1 VGAEGRLSM
10 PRDASRY
17 VVDGIRLPSVTECLD
32 AAGFTDFG
40 AVPPRVL
47 ARAAERGSDFHEWR
61 DALDAGLIDA
71 DMIPPQSIALR
82 VAAYVQFK
90 ADTGFHPERSEEVVI
105 HRALGYAGTFDLVG
119 KMPTGTRFVI
129 DTKAVAAISPATR
142 VQLCGYALAI
152 EAETGEKPDR
162 AALWLRADGT
172 YRFLPYTRSRREDEQ
187 NWLAALR
194 CARFR
199 FDNGYVKTKE
209 AA

>member
-1 VGAEGRLSM
+1 M
-10 PRDASRY
+10 PRDPSKY
-17 VVDGIRLPSVTECLD
+17 VVDGERLVSVTEVLD
-32 AAGFTDFG
+32 AAGYTDFG

-47 ARAAERGSDFHEWR
+47 ERAAERGSDFHDFR
-61 DALDAGLIDA
+61 DALDAGLIDPSTV
-71 DMIPPQSIALR
+71 PPQSIAPR
-82 VAAYVQFK
+82 IEAYLAFK

-105 HRALGYAGTFDLVG
+105 HHSLRYAGTFDLVG
-119 KMPTGTRFVI
+119 LLPSGTRFVI
-129 DTKAVAAISPATR
+129 DTKAVAQIAPATR

-172 YRFLPYTRSRREDEQ
+172 YRFLPYTKSRRDDEQ
-187 NWLAALR
+187 DWLAALR

-199 FDNGYVKTKE
+199 FANGYVKVKE